1 MICTGI
7 KKLDEILGGGIR
19 NGLITDIFG
28 EAGTGK
34 TQLAMQISVNS
45 LLQGGKILFHDTTG
59 EFRPER
65 MLEMIE
71 SNNSNSNL
79 LNNVEVA
86 RITNV
91 AEQKKFLTKLNEKN
105 NFSLF
110 IIDNVTSLF
119 SFEYSKV
126 NQSLE
131 RDKSLMEYVHN
142 LSTIAIE
149 NKIPII
155 MTNGITSFDN
165 MDKEI
170 FYRSIDI
177 FTQIKIKLSKNDST
191 YLSTVTSA
199 FEENNFPY
207 TITSKG
213 LRSLS

>member
-45 LLQGGKILFHDTTG
+45 LLQDGKILFHDTTG

>member
-1 MICTGI
+1 LICTGI

-65 MLEMIE
+65 MLEMME
-71 SNNSNSNL
+71 SNNNNSNL

>member
-1 MICTGI
+1 MIRTGI
-7 KKLDEILGGGIR
+7 KKLDSILGGGIR

-34 TQLAMQISVNS
+34 TQLAMQISINALV
-45 LLQGGKILFHDTTG
+45 QGGKILFHDTTG
-59 EFRPER
+59 AFRPER

-71 SNNSNSNL
+71 SDNNDSNL
-79 LNNVEVA
+79 LNNVKVA

-91 AEQKKFLTKLNEKN
+91 AEQKKYLTKLNEKN

-110 IIDNVTSLF
+110 VIDNVTDLF
-119 SFEYSKV
+119 SFEYSKG
-126 NQSLE
+126 NQPLE
-131 RDKSLMEYVHN
+131 RDKSLMEYIHS
-142 LSTIAIE
+142 LSAIAIE

-165 MDKEI
+165 IDKEI

-177 FTQIKIKLSKNDST
+177 FTQIKIKLSKNDSG
-191 YLSTVTSA
+191 YISTVTSA